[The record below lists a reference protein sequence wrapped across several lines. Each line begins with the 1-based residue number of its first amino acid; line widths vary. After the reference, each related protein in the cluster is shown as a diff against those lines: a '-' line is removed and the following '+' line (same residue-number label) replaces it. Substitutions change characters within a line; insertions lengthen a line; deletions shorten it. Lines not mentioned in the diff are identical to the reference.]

1 MAKYKL
7 NDAEKVQATINN
19 VAKTKVINGRKVV
32 SYSNFIKLTPGVEYE
47 TDDEALITFFKGYK
61 RKVRYNSQL
70 EQALKANNVPYEIE
84 YCKSCGG
91 KIKKIS
97 YHLVEVTE

>member
-1 MAKYKL
+1 MATIKL
-7 NDAEKVQATINN
+7 NNAEKVTATINN
-19 VAKTKVINGRKVV
+19 VPKTKEINGRKVV
-32 SYSNFIKLTPGVEYE
+32 SYSNFIKLVPGVEHQ
-47 TDDEALITFFKGYK
+47 TDDEAMITFFKNYK

-70 EQALKANNVPYEIE
+70 EEALKANNVPYEIE